1 MLIKLSGEAFH
12 RNHLIHLEESVDSGV
27 CIFLEEKQ
35 PKIEFID
42 GITNSENVCLIYRH
56 LRIPVVS

>member
-1 MLIKLSGEAFH
+1 MILIVRLLLIKLSGKAFH

-42 GITNSENVCLIYRH
+42 GITF
-56 LRIPVVS
+56 